1 MMESLALAKA
11 LEIESRAREE
21 QWRRNEDLFYRD
33 NARDPSP
40 FVQWLVRMLAALIP
54 RRKTIKKAD
63 RLEISRS
70 ACADG
75 RCSDQAASCR
85 V

>member
-1 MMESLALAKA
+1 MMESFALAKA

-40 FVQWLVRMLAALIP
+40 FAQWLGRILAALIP
-54 RRKTIKKAD
+54 RRTTTKKAD
-63 RLEISRS
+63 RLQMSRS
-70 ACADG
+70 ACAND

-85 V
+85 T

>member
-1 MMESLALAKA
+1 MIESFALAKA

-40 FVQWLVRMLAALIP
+40 FAQWLGRMLAALTP
-54 RRKTIKKAD
+54 RRTTTKKAD
-63 RLEISRS
+63 RLEMSRS
-70 ACADG
+70 ACVD
-75 RCSDQAASCR
+75 RICCDQAASR
-85 V
+85 RA

>member
-21 QWRRNEDLFYRD
+21 KWRRNEDLFYRD

-40 FVQWLVRMLAALIP
+40 FVQWLGRMLAGLIS
-54 RRKTIKKAD
+54 RRKATKKAD

-70 ACADG
+70 ACAND
-75 RCSDQAASCR
+75 RCCDQAASCR
-85 V
+85 A